1 MSGSTSVSPSGSQ
14 VMRLKEGGA
23 GLGALRQEENEEAN
37 MLFQLL
43 QDALRE
49 LGLPLTRDGTF
60 QGGAPAAGESYSAMC
75 ICVLGSPLPYLSLLL
90 EAGTVSPG
98 DALLCLSPT
107 WLSCCPSPPSTL
119 LLVHR
124 AVSFDLGG
132 RTQLL
137 TFDPPR
143 QVTYFLPCAPWAEQI
158 QEVTRELDCPM
169 GGSADLF
176 QFWGDT
182 LNARIALQRGG
193 LCCPPTLAVVL
204 SPLTDKLNY
213 GGDEA
218 GVCIVEVT
226 DFMKEEEEER
236 VRKAVQSFL
245 ESAVVQRSGK
255 VVLKSSRAQWP
266 GRAGIPVRFL
276 DQKNLEAVWAGLC
289 SLLPL
294 LEKGEAALLEAYCPT
309 LTRGARV
316 RLQSWEGYQDAN
328 IPAPELSMKICAIV
342 TRSPQDVP
350 LLYKLVCRV
359 GVSDSPLSHRDSL
372 PQSLDTALR
381 EWGFSD
387 PSFCLSVHRLLSQTA
402 QRCLRVVMDTE
413 AGLSPDQ
420 RGGIAAQTD
429 LIGVDML
436 LCLSNGSAEL
446 TPVVLG
452 LHSWQCLQSCALG
465 TAAMTGK
472 EERGE
477 AESPGSLL
485 HTPLTRSQR
494 HLLRGKSVLVIGA
507 GRISKKFVWESA
519 RDYGLKIFLVES
531 DPSHFAA
538 GLVSRFLAM
547 DVTDHQQDEEH
558 CARICAWL
566 SQNDLQPDGCLC
578 FWDDCIVL
586 ASLICQH
593 LGLRGPPPEAVQTS
607 KEKSRTHLH
616 LLGLSSSSQDVGCTS
631 RISRSAFHQDHNL
644 LSKQNVHLLLPKPSA
659 LSLASDQEDKEEE
672 LGSSLSHSV
681 DCNGK
686 KSFGI
691 DELAKRKDVLVE
703 KETDIREDSEEALKA
718 FADAKHRFDNEEN
731 ASLGNN
737 TEQAM
742 KEGGTGMNVLSQ
754 NKREMFQNLS
764 CVWSEADLKENENS
778 DIEKQ
783 LMEKMEEKAVD
794 RENRIKVDT
803 RNLVNLQGKDST
815 AIKSDLLEKRELQI
829 LVEQTRDRDSPLVKK
844 ELPLSLATALTNQS
858 YLPIIEPKSC
868 FSLLSQNELLSP
880 SNLSH
885 KYPQP
890 LTLGVSQ
897 SLSLNNEKLSEQNSY
912 FSSSSK
918 PPNQSLNLVHLIDN
932 NPQSLP
938 SFPFESASKSF
949 KIFSSQHPDPLGPL
963 ASRSRSVPLLFPS
976 PRIYAVPCAH
986 VESAADIQKVVTDGE
1001 TGDGSIKLR
1010 FPAIMKL
1017 EYGAGAV
1024 GVKRV
1029 DSLSES
1035 LAHLE
1040 KIAGDLREET
1050 DYPGI
1055 GLGWGNAM
1063 TLMEYIGGTEHD
1075 VDVVIFDGRLEGAF
1089 VSDNGPTRVPGFT
1102 ETAAQ
1107 MPTGLPRDKEAQLIE
1122 AAYRCCLGCGLRDG
1136 VFNVEMKMT
1145 PSGPKLIEIN
1155 ARMGGFYLRDWI
1167 REIFGVDILFCA
1179 FLIAC
1184 GLAPR
1189 LPPQR
1194 LPALCH
1200 LTGVMCVVS
1209 QHLHALR
1216 TTASP
1221 PVLREL
1227 HRRGV
1232 LRLCEMEEELIA
1244 GEYEEPYCNV
1254 GVRAERPQDAR
1265 LSLLTLSQALGIDSP
1280 HYPVSYFLSH
1290 FK

>member
-1 MSGSTSVSPSGSQ
+1 
-14 VMRLKEGGA
+14 
-23 GLGALRQEENEEAN
+23 

-60 QGGAPAAGESYSAMC
+60 LGGAPAAAMC

-309 LTRGARV
+309 LTRNHLCV
-316 RLQSWEGYQDAN
+316 SDAN

-372 PQSLDTALR
+372 PQSLNTALR

-616 LLGLSSSSQDVGCTS
+616 LLGLSSSSQD
-631 RISRSAFHQDHNL
+631 
-644 LSKQNVHLLLPKPSA
+644 
-659 LSLASDQEDKEEE
+659 
-672 LGSSLSHSV
+672 
-681 DCNGK
+681 
-686 KSFGI
+686 
-691 DELAKRKDVLVE
+691 
-703 KETDIREDSEEALKA
+703 
-718 FADAKHRFDNEEN
+718 
-731 ASLGNN
+731 
-737 TEQAM
+737 
-742 KEGGTGMNVLSQ
+742 
-754 NKREMFQNLS
+754 
-764 CVWSEADLKENENS
+764 
-778 DIEKQ
+778 
-783 LMEKMEEKAVD
+783 
-794 RENRIKVDT
+794 
-803 RNLVNLQGKDST
+803 
-815 AIKSDLLEKRELQI
+815 
-829 LVEQTRDRDSPLVKK
+829 
-844 ELPLSLATALTNQS
+844 
-858 YLPIIEPKSC
+858 
-868 FSLLSQNELLSP
+868 
-880 SNLSH
+880 
-885 KYPQP
+885 
-890 LTLGVSQ
+890 
-897 SLSLNNEKLSEQNSY
+897 
-912 FSSSSK
+912 
-918 PPNQSLNLVHLIDN
+918 
-932 NPQSLP
+932 
-938 SFPFESASKSF
+938 
-949 KIFSSQHPDPLGPL
+949 
-963 ASRSRSVPLLFPS
+963 LFPS

-1001 TGDGSIKLR
+1001 IGDGSIKLR